1 MKTNEE
7 QNAIRQKT
15 ATMNN
20 KLDELTD
27 VEIEKVNG
35 GASGVLKGKAYDK
48 IEKESGQEAGI
59 QKYRPGL
66 EDWIQKN
73 TPDPD

>member
-7 QNAIRQKT
+7 LNAIRQKT

-35 GASGVLKGKAYDK
+35 GASGVIKVKAYDK
-48 IEKESGQEAGI
+48 IEKESSQEAGI